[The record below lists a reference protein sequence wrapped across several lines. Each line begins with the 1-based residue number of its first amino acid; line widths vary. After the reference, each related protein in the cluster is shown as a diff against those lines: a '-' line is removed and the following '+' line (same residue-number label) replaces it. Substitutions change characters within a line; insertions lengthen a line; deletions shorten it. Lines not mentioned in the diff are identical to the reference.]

1 MEVSTDTKGLEGNK
15 GHINTTCDQTLADT
29 NVTPVVRFH
38 KMTKKNACDLIKK
51 LSKNMVFCYQNCSN
65 LLWEKNVLVIDKNF

>member
-29 NVTPVVRFH
+29 NVAPVVGFH
-38 KMTKKNACDLIKK
+38 KITIK
-51 LSKNMVFCYQNCSN
+51 MA
-65 LLWEKNVLVIDKNF
+65 VI

>member
-29 NVTPVVRFH
+29 NVTPVVRFQ
-38 KMTKKNACDLIKK
+38 KMTKKCLFSEKTIK
-51 LSKNMVFCYQNCSN
+51 V
-65 LLWEKNVLVIDKNF
+65 

>member
-1 MEVSTDTKGLEGNK
+1 MAVTTAFYSIVGADTKGLEGNK

-38 KMTKKNACDLIKK
+38 KMTKKM
-51 LSKNMVFCYQNCSN
+51 LS
-65 LLWEKNVLVIDKNF
+65 I